1 MTATLISPSGAVLLH
16 RGRRS
21 TTPAEQAE
29 AKAVR
34 VWFRKEC
41 RQEENRRFLKHRN
54 VRAFVRALAVSLNPG
69 LAPEGAAAGAGLY
82 RIAPEDWQSKAA
94 RMGLGDTGPE
104 SQDLVAVETLREL
117 GVLTLLEGGDV
128 WSVLGQ
134 AARYWPALPAP
145 PGADGR
151 FAPPA
156 TEYEIFC
163 MRYKEYGGTVSELAG
178 ALSFGRGGPASNEPE
193 A

>member
-1 MTATLISPSGAVLLH
+1 MIKVGNALRFLDKLAASTVKKSALDNELVVVEWKASGAVLLH

-69 LAPEGAAAGAGLY
+69 LAPEGAAAGAGL
-82 RIAPEDWQSKAA
+82 PSGGNE
-94 RMGLGDTGPE
+94 GD
-104 SQDLVAVETLREL
+104 
-117 GVLTLLEGGDV
+117 VLTIISGYPQ
-128 WSVLGQ
+128 WAYPS
-134 AARYWPALPAP
+134 Y
-145 PGADGR
+145 
-151 FAPPA
+151 
-156 TEYEIFC
+156 
-163 MRYKEYGGTVSELAG
+163 
-178 ALSFGRGGPASNEPE
+178 
-193 A
+193 